1 MVLFKRAQLNK
12 MSLLVALSALVL
24 TACAN
29 SDPSA
34 DSSADASASASAE
47 PGVVGPDAYT
57 TDEKAYLNDIKT
69 ADLAASIFLS
79 ATDYLTI
86 GDTVCD
92 GLKQD
97 ITLDEILSALATSG
111 KENGLNEDQRTVFS
125 LYTSAAAVTYL
136 CPDQKD
142 KYKRD
147 S

>member
-1 MVLFKRAQLNK
+1 M
-12 MSLLVALSALVL
+12 ALVL
-24 TACAN
+24 TACGN
-29 SDPSA
+29 SDTSA
-34 DSSADASASASAE
+34 EASASPSAE
-47 PGVVGPDAYT
+47 PGVAGPNAYT
-57 TDEKAYLNDIKT
+57 TEQKAYLDDIKK
-69 ADLAASIFLS
+69 ADLAASVFLS

-86 GDTVCD
+86 ADTVCN

-97 ITLDEILSALATSG
+97 IKLDEILSALATSG
-111 KENGLNEDQRTVFS
+111 RENGLNEDQRTVFS

>member
-1 MVLFKRAQLNK
+1 M
-12 MSLLVALSALVL
+12 ALVL
-24 TACAN
+24 TACGN
-29 SDPSA
+29 SDTS
-34 DSSADASASASAE
+34 DEASASPSVDSSVA
-47 PGVVGPDAYT
+47 GPDAYT
-57 TDEKAYLNDIKT
+57 TEQKAYLDNIKN

-86 GDTVCD
+86 GDTVCT

-97 ITLDEILSALATSG
+97 IKLDEILSALASSG
-111 KENGLNEDQRTVFS
+111 KENGLNENQRTEFS
-125 LYTSAAAVTYL
+125 LYTSAAAVTYI

>member
-1 MVLFKRAQLNK
+1 MVLFHRAQLRK
-12 MSLLVALSALVL
+12 VSILAVSMALVL
-24 TACAN
+24 TACGN
-29 SDPSA
+29 SDTS
-34 DSSADASASASAE
+34 DEASASPSVDSSVA
-47 PGVVGPDAYT
+47 GPDAYT
-57 TDEKAYLNDIKT
+57 TEQKAYLDNIKN

-86 GDTVCD
+86 GDTVCT

-97 ITLDEILSALATSG
+97 IKLDEILSALASSG

-125 LYTSAAAVTYL
+125 LYTSAAAVTYI

>member
-1 MVLFKRAQLNK
+1 MVLFHRAQLRK
-12 MSLLVALSALVL
+12 VSILAVSMALVL
-24 TACAN
+24 TACGN
-29 SDPSA
+29 SDTS
-34 DSSADASASASAE
+34 DEASASPSVDSSVA
-47 PGVVGPDAYT
+47 GPDAYT
-57 TDEKAYLNDIKT
+57 TEQKAYLDNIKN

-86 GDTVCD
+86 GDTVCT

-97 ITLDEILSALATSG
+97 IKLDEILSALASSG
-111 KENGLNEDQRTVFS
+111 KENGLNENQRTEFS
-125 LYTSAAAVTYL
+125 LYTSAAAVTYI

>member
-1 MVLFKRAQLNK
+1 MVLIHRAQLNK
-12 MSLLVALSALVL
+12 VGVLALSLALVL
-24 TACAN
+24 TACGN
-29 SDPSA
+29 SDSTA
-34 DSSADASASASAE
+34 EASASPSAE
-47 PGVVGPDAYT
+47 PGVAGPDAYT
-57 TDEKAYLNDIKT
+57 ADEKAYLDDIKK
-69 ADLAASIFLS
+69 ADLAASVFLS

-86 GDTVCD
+86 SDTVCS

-97 ITLDEILSALATSG
+97 IKLDEILSALATSG

-125 LYTSAAAVTYL
+125 LYTSAAAVTYI